1 MDNKTGTV
9 THLPNAGIAT
19 KSAQVKSTQANIDP
33 DVERRQ
39 RKLAFTRALVHGI
52 ARLIEG
58 QRQFA
63 DEFGLSLR
71 RVFPNSYELL
81 EGQTPTQL
89 AISLFTAD
97 WKSVSE
103 VEIMFADLIQHQVSL
118 FSALDGIAHAALKHM
133 GDEGLGDGRSKLND
147 ARAWRLHKERLQEL
161 IENDSLRFEKLV
173 ASGFVRH
180 YIKSQENHGNN
191 PQKGSEKIKDG
202 RVA

>member
-9 THLPNAGIAT
+9 THFSGTGIAAKCT
-19 KSAQVKSTQANIDP
+19 PAKSTQADNESE
-33 DVERRQ
+33 VERRQ
-39 RKLAFTRALVHGI
+39 RKLAFTRALVHGL

-71 RVFPNSYELL
+71 RVFPNSHQLL
-81 EGQTPTQL
+81 EGQTSGKL

-103 VEIMFADLIQHQVSL
+103 VENMFADLIQHQVSL
-118 FSALDGIAHAALKHM
+118 FSALDGIAYATLNHM
-133 GDEGLGDGRSKLND
+133 GDEGLGDGRAKLND

-161 IENDSLRFEKLV
+161 IDNDTLRFEKLV
-173 ASGFVRH
+173 AGGFVRH
-180 YIKSQENHGNN
+180 YIKSHENRA
-191 PQKGSEKIKDG
+191 KKSEHDSENVNDG

>member
-1 MDNKTGTV
+1 MDNKTSTV
-9 THLPNAGIAT
+9 THLSSAGIA
-19 KSAQVKSTQANIDP
+19 AKSTSAKTTQSNIES

-71 RVFPNSYELL
+71 RVFPNSHELL
-81 EGQTPTQL
+81 EGQTPTKL

-103 VEIMFADLIQHQVSL
+103 VENMFADLIQHQVSL
-118 FSALDGIAHAALKHM
+118 FSALDGIATATLKQM
-133 GDEGLGDGRSKLND
+133 GDEGLGDGRTKLND

-161 IENDSLRFEKLV
+161 IENDNLRFEKLI

-180 YIKSQENHGNN
+180 YIKSHEK
-191 PQKGSEKIKDG
+191 PSKKSEKESNNTNDG

>member
-1 MDNKTGTV
+1 METSTGTV
-9 THLPNAGIAT
+9 ASFAD
-19 KSAQVKSTQANIDP
+19 KAQGRSHD
-33 DVERRQ
+33 ERKR

-63 DEFGLSLR
+63 DEFGLSAN
-71 RVFPNSYELL
+71 RVFPNSYEAL

-97 WKSVSE
+97 WNSITELEK
-103 VEIMFADLIQHQVSL
+103 MFDDLISHQVAL
-118 FSALDGIAHAALKHM
+118 FSALDGIANETLNHM
-133 GDEGLGDGRSKLND
+133 GDEGLGDGKSKVND

-161 IENDSLRFEKLV
+161 MDNDALRFEKLI
-173 ASGFVRH
+173 AAGFVDNYVRTLEQRH
-180 YIKSQENHGNN
+180 SSSSQEEDIDDDIQG
-191 PQKGSEKIKDG
+191 G

>member
-9 THLPNAGIAT
+9 AHLPSAGMASKNAQAKIA
-19 KSAQVKSTQANIDP
+19 QPDIDEA
-33 DVERRQ
+33 ERRQ

-63 DEFGLSLR
+63 EEFGLSQR
-71 RVFPNSYELL
+71 RVFPNSHDIL

-97 WKSVSE
+97 WKSISE
-103 VEIMFADLIQHQVSL
+103 LENLFADLIQHQVSL
-118 FSALDGIAHAALKHM
+118 FSALDGIAHAALNTM
-133 GDEGLGDGRSKLND
+133 GDEGLGDGRTKLND
-147 ARAWRLHKERLQEL
+147 ARSWRLHKERLQEL
-161 IENDSLRFEKLV
+161 LENDNLRFEKLV

-180 YIKSQENHGNN
+180 YIKSQEKTPKSGDDDTQSTNG
-191 PQKGSEKIKDG
+191 G

>member
-1 MDNKTGTV
+1 MDNKTGKV
-9 THLPNAGIAT
+9 THLPSAGLAGKNVQARIA
-19 KSAQVKSTQANIDP
+19 QPGIEED
-33 DVERRQ
+33 ERRQ

-63 DEFGLSLR
+63 EEFGLSQR
-71 RVFPNSYELL
+71 RVFPNCYELL

-97 WKSVSE
+97 WKSISE
-103 VEIMFADLIQHQVSL
+103 LENLFADLIQHQVSL
-118 FSALDGIAHAALKHM
+118 FSALDGIAHAALNQM
-133 GDEGLGDGRSKLND
+133 GDEGLGDGRTKLND
-147 ARAWRLHKERLQEL
+147 ARSWRLHKERLQEL
-161 IENDSLRFEKLV
+161 LENDNLRFEKLV

-180 YIKSQENHGNN
+180 YIKSHEKN
-191 PQKGSEKIKDG
+191 PKNGDEEQHSANGG